1 MADVKIGV
9 NADGSNVA
17 KAIDQITDSVNALG
31 RSVADA
37 SKVKFQPVDVQAAS
51 RDLQTLNKQFE
62 IAVQRSRSLRDAL
75 KTTGQSGRAIQ
86 EIDFRKLSVDPAVS
100 QRMRD
105 KAFGYSARG
114 TAWDMANFAPLPIAP
129 TPGAM
134 PSPKPVKPPRSGGT
148 GSNIVG
154 RAGKSFASGVG
165 GGFGQIASRA
175 IDGAVS
181 GASAPE
187 GGGVM
192 GGLGGLLKG
201 GLAGAGLFGLF
212 KAGQALTDGYGM
224 AKDRD
229 IGLDT
234 LKRQM
239 GDLGVSFAGL
249 KAMSDVASQ
258 GLGVNSKEFVQFAE
272 QYNKISHNADKS
284 ADGLMG
290 DVRTSTAFSRS
301 YGIEPSSGI
310 SFFAGMKQLDP
321 KQNNRELALQIGE
334 AVNRS
339 GGRAMADDVMRL
351 VQSLSATTARLSL
364 SAPNTGAYAAA
375 FGSMLHGGSPGMTAD
390 SAAGILGQANNAI
403 SSMGNAG
410 EAGQNFIMGS
420 LNAQG
425 MLNPVT
431 ARAQAASGLF
441 GTRGATFGAGTEL
454 NKYLHGYGVD
464 PMSDGTVT
472 TGNRDVTN
480 FQSIR
485 ANLERQYKNPYMRL
499 DGAQNLFGLS
509 SPEQAA
515 AMLNLD
521 PNQTSGLGKS
531 LSRAGV
537 KLNDVNAGGIATLS
551 GIGAAGSHA
560 DLDAIYGDIAKRTGD
575 GSLTADER
583 KTLDAAQKGG
593 TEDFRD
599 ALIRIMAGK
608 DQQETEGSK
617 LRAGIKDLETVQT
630 AIGDKM
636 IGPLN
641 VIRDALLKLAGVDGK
656 SATAGSL
663 RKAAYQAERDETNA
677 GFDEQ
682 TSGVKRD
689 SLTKLNDL
697 EEQRAKLYNPMTGVM
712 YLRGQSRESV
722 TKRIAGI
729 DAQVKAIE
737 TERDK
742 ALVGIQGQRGASLT
756 DIDAREKKERDAL
769 APAAPA
775 IAADLSGSGKD
786 SGTPPSSGG
795 AIGERNNNPF
805 DMRPWK
811 ANQAQSAGFLK
822 FDSMQTGVTSGFKN
836 LVYAQDH
843 YGRNTI
849 SKLISAYAPRKDH
862 NDTDAY
868 IASVSKMTGLGADQ
882 KIDLHDPK
890 VLRAVGIAIL
900 KNENGKNNVTGDQ
913 IDKGV
918 MEALGEAPTKI
929 ANPGNGGGG
938 GAGVQDTVNLNINL
952 SSTSKNRQGA
962 TVQHN
967 LQTQVSV
974 PRGSGVQNVAVS
986 Q

>member
-1 MADVKIGV
+1 LADVKIGV
-9 NADGSNVA
+9 NADGSNVS
-17 KAIDQITDSVNALG
+17 KAIDDITDSVNTLAKA
-31 RSVADA
+31 VADA
-37 SKVKFQPVDVQAAS
+37 GKVKFKPVDVQAAS
-51 RDLQTLNKQFE
+51 RDLQTLNQQFE
-62 IAVQRSRSLRDAL
+62 IASRRSKSLRDAL
-75 KTTGQSGRAIQ
+75 KATGQTGRAIQ
-86 EIDFRKLSVDPAVS
+86 DVDFRKLSVDPAVS

-114 TAWDMANFAPLPIAP
+114 TAWDVGNFAPLPA
-129 TPGAM
+129 TP
-134 PSPKPVKPPRSGGT
+134 PQPRKQLRPREEA
-148 GSNIVG
+148 GSILK

-165 GGFGQIASRA
+165 GGFGQIANGA
-175 IDGAVS
+175 INGAANGAAN
-181 GASAPE
+181 GASEADS
-187 GGGVM
+187 GGLL

-201 GLAGAGLFGLF
+201 GLVGAGLFGLF
-212 KAGQALTDGYGM
+212 KAGQSVADGYGM

-229 IGLDT
+229 LSLDT

-239 GDLGVSFAGL
+239 GDLGISFTGL
-249 KAMSDVASQ
+249 KAMSDLASQ
-258 GLGVNSKEFVQFAE
+258 GLGINSKEFVQFAE
-272 QYNKISHNADKS
+272 QYNKISHNPDKS

-290 DVRTSTAFSRS
+290 DVRTSVAFGRG
-301 YGIEPSSGI
+301 YGLDPSAGVN
-310 SFFAGMKQLDP
+310 FFAGMKQLDP

-351 VQSLSATTARLSL
+351 VQSFAATTARLSL
-364 SAPNTGAYAAA
+364 SAPNTDAYATA

-390 SAAGILGQANNAI
+390 NAAAILGQANSAI
-403 SSMGNAG
+403 SGMGNAG

-425 MLNPVT
+425 TLNPVA

-441 GTRGATFGAGTEL
+441 GTRGATFGADTEL
-454 NKYLHGYGVD
+454 SKYLRGHGVD
-464 PMSDGTVT
+464 PLSDGTVT
-472 TGNRDVTN
+472 AANRDVTN
-480 FQSIR
+480 FQAIR
-485 ANLERQYKNPYMRL
+485 ANLERQYQDPYVRL

-521 PNQTSGLGKS
+521 PEQYGGLGKM

-551 GIGAAGSHA
+551 SIGAAGSHA
-560 DLDAIYGDIAKRTGD
+560 DLDAVYTDIGKRTGN

-599 ALIRIMAGK
+599 ALVKIMAGK

-641 VIRDALLKLAGVDGK
+641 VMRDALLKLAGVDGK

-663 RKAAYQAERDETNA
+663 RKAAYQAERDEANA

-682 TSGVKRD
+682 AGGIKND
-689 SLTKLNDL
+689 ALTKLNDL
-697 EEQRAKLYNPMTGVM
+697 EEQRAKLYNPVTGAL
-712 YLRGQSRESV
+712 YLRGQSRETV
-722 TKRIAGI
+722 TKQIAAI
-729 DAQVKAIE
+729 DAQMKTIKDR
-737 TERDK
+737 RDQDL
-742 ALVGIQGQRGASLT
+742 AGIQNQRGTALA
-756 DIDAREKKERDAL
+756 DVDVREKNERMAL
-769 APAAPA
+769 NPPAAVQPTA
-775 IAADLSGSGKD
+775 TEDTAPSATD
-786 SGTPPSSGG
+786 SR

-811 ANQAQSAGFLK
+811 ANQARSGGFLK
-822 FDSMQTGVTSGFKN
+822 FDSMQAGVTGGFKN
-836 LVYAQDH
+836 LLYAQDH

-849 SKLISAYAPRKDH
+849 SKLIGAYAPKRDH
-862 NDTDAY
+862 NDTGAY

-882 KIDLHDPK
+882 KIDLHDAK

-900 KNENGKNNVTGDQ
+900 KNENTSNSVTSDQ
-913 IDKGV
+913 IDRGV
-918 MEALGEAPTKI
+918 EEALGDKPTKI
-929 ANPGNGGGG
+929 ANGGS
-938 GAGVQDTVNLNINL
+938 GAARDGGVQDTVNLNITL
-952 SSTSKNRQGA
+952 SSTSRNQQGA

-974 PRGSGVQNVAVS
+974 PRGSGVQNVALGQVS

>member
-17 KAIDQITDSVNALG
+17 KAIDEITDSVNSLA

-37 SKVKFQPVDVQAAS
+37 GKVKFKPVDVQTAS
-51 RDLQTLNKQFE
+51 HDLQTLNKQFE
-62 IAVQRSRSLRDAL
+62 IAVQRSKSLRDAL
-75 KTTGQSGRAIQ
+75 KATVQTGRTIH

-114 TAWDMANFAPLPIAP
+114 TAWDLTNFAPVPGP
-129 TPGAM
+129 TPPG
-134 PSPKPVKPPRSGGT
+134 PKPIKSPGAARADGG
-148 GSNIVG
+148 IV
-154 RAGKSFASGVG
+154 RQAGKSFASGVG
-165 GGFGQIASRA
+165 GGFGQIANRA
-175 IDGAVS
+175 IDGAAS
-181 GASAPE
+181 GASAAE
-187 GGGVM
+187 SGGM
-192 GGLGGLLKG
+192 LGGIGGMLKG
-201 GLAGAGLFGLF
+201 GLIGAGLFGLF
-212 KAGQALTDGYGM
+212 KAGQALSDGYGM

-229 IGLDT
+229 VGLDT

-258 GLGVNSKEFVQFAE
+258 GLGVNSKEFVQLAE
-272 QYNKISHNADKS
+272 QYSKISHNADKS

-290 DVRTSTAFSRS
+290 DVRTSVAFSRG
-301 YGIEPSSGI
+301 YGLDPSSGVN
-310 SFFAGMKQLDP
+310 FFAGMKQIDP

-351 VQSLSATTARLSL
+351 VQSFAATTARLSL
-364 SAPNTGAYAAA
+364 STPNTGAYAAA
-375 FGSMLHGGSPGMTAD
+375 FGSMLHGGSPGMTVD
-390 SAAGILGQANNAI
+390 NAAAILGQANSAI
-403 SSMGNAG
+403 SGMGNAG

-420 LNAQG
+420 LSAQG
-425 MLNPVT
+425 TLNPVA

-441 GTRGATFGAGTEL
+441 GTRGATFGTGTEL
-454 NKYLHGYGVD
+454 NRYLRGYGID
-464 PMSDGTVT
+464 PLSDGTVT
-472 TGNRDVTN
+472 ARNRDVTN
-480 FQSIR
+480 FQAIR
-485 ANLERQYKNPYMRL
+485 ANLERQYKDPYMRL

-521 PNQTSGLGKS
+521 PNQYSGLGKS

-537 KLNDVNAGGIATLS
+537 RLNDVNAGGIATLS

-560 DLDAIYGDIAKRTGD
+560 DLDTIYGDISKRTGN
-575 GSLTADER
+575 GSLTNDER
-583 KTLDAAQKGG
+583 KTLDAAQKGN

-599 ALIRIMAGK
+599 ALIKIMAGK

-617 LRAGIKDLETVQT
+617 LRAGLKDLETVQT

-641 VIRDALLKLAGVDGK
+641 VMRDALLKLAGVDGK
-656 SATAGSL
+656 SATASGL
-663 RKAAYQAERDETNA
+663 RKAAYQAERDETNS

-682 TSGVKRD
+682 VSGVKSD
-689 SLTKLNDL
+689 AWTKLNDL
-697 EEQRAKLYNPMTGVM
+697 EEQRAKLYNPVTGGL

-722 TKRIAGI
+722 TKQIAGI
-729 DAQVKAIE
+729 DAQMKAIE
-737 TERDK
+737 SQRDK
-742 ALVGIQGQRGASLT
+742 ELAGIQGQRSASLA
-756 DIDAREKKERDAL
+756 DINAREKAERDAL
-769 APAAPA
+769 TPAAPA
-775 IAADLSGSGKD
+775 NSGA
-786 SGTPPSSGG
+786 PAEPSASPGNGG
-795 AIGERNNNPF
+795 AIGEQNNNPF

-811 ANQAQSAGFLK
+811 TGQAQSGGFLK
-822 FDSMQTGVTSGFKN
+822 FDSMQAGVTGGFKN
-836 LVYAQDH
+836 LLYAQDH
-843 YGRNTI
+843 HGRNTI
-849 SKLISAYAPRKDH
+849 SKLITAYAPKKDH

-868 IASVSKMTGLGADQ
+868 IASVSKMTGFGADQ

-900 KNENGKNNVTGDQ
+900 KNENAKNSVTGDQ

-918 MEALGEAPTKI
+918 ADALGDVLTKI
-929 ANPGNGGGG
+929 ANPGNSGGSGT
-938 GAGVQDTVNLNINL
+938 GAQDTVNLNINL
-952 SSTSKNRQGA
+952 STVSKNQQGT

-974 PRGSGVQNVAVS
+974 PRGSGVQNVAVG